1 MRYRTAP
8 AALLVAGLL
17 LSCDITQEHID
28 QASERLANATV
39 AVGTA
44 PTAAQITGPLVA
56 SHLAG
61 SSWRLLD
68 VSDWPHAEAVVTL
81 GTNGRVVWHVGH
93 SRYTDT
99 THWRVQ
105 NGAWV
110 IGSPGNWRTPGP
122 AGGFVDTN
130 NVCLEFQGDRC
141 AWALQRVTP

>member
-1 MRYRTAP
+1 MRRTAP
-8 AALLVAGLL
+8 AALLATGLL
-17 LSCDITQEHID
+17 LACDITQEHID

-44 PTAAQITGPLVA
+44 PTAAQITGPLQA

-61 SSWRLLD
+61 SSWRLIH
-68 VSDWPHAEAVVTL
+68 VANWPHAEAVVTL
-81 GTNGRVVWHVGH
+81 GTNGRVVWHVGQ

-105 NGAWV
+105 NGALV
-110 IGSPGNWRTPGP
+110 IGNPGNWRGP
-122 AGGFVDTN
+122 AAGGFVDAN

-141 AWALQRVTP
+141 ADALQRVTP